1 MLLILETKAVTLSN
15 NLSQTMAV
23 GSVLVTV
30 SGADDQ
36 LDRGVKVHYNAS
48 GTNKFGFF
56 GFDRTG
62 GADGAGAWTFI
73 EDATDTNTVF
83 GVTGAERGTVVLGD
97 LELDTDLEVQYG
109 GTGAGTF
116 TTNGIVY
123 GAGTSPLQVTAEANM
138 ASPGTGADVSTSFQ
152 VLTVTAAGVPVWT
165 DTIDG
170 GTF

>member
-1 MLLILETKAVTLSN
+1 M
-15 NLSQTMAV
+15 
-23 GSVLVTV
+23 
-30 SGADDQ
+30 
-36 LDRGVKVHYNAS
+36 
-48 GTNKFGFF
+48 
-56 GFDRTG
+56 
-62 GADGAGAWTFI
+62 
-73 EDATDTNTVF
+73 
-83 GVTGAERGTVVLGD
+83 
-97 LELDTDLEVQYG
+97 ELDTDLEVQYG

-138 ASPGTGADVSTSFQ
+138 ASPGTGSDVTTSFQ

>member
-1 MLLILETKAVTLSN
+1 M
-15 NLSQTMAV
+15 
-23 GSVLVTV
+23 
-30 SGADDQ
+30 
-36 LDRGVKVHYNAS
+36 
-48 GTNKFGFF
+48 
-56 GFDRTG
+56 
-62 GADGAGAWTFI
+62 
-73 EDATDTNTVF
+73 
-83 GVTGAERGTVVLGD
+83 
-97 LELDTDLEVQYG
+97 ELDTDLEVQYG